1 MTSTKSLPCTARALL
16 LGLLIFGGPAA
27 SAQDGQPNII
37 VILCDDLGQGDPGCY
52 NPDSKIP
59 TPNIDRLAAEGM
71 MFTDAHTNSSVCTP
85 TRYGVLTGRY
95 CWRSQLKSG
104 VLWNGWARALIEDRR
119 MTMAWMLAGQ
129 LYETAAI
136 GKWHLG
142 WDWQSTDGSEIN
154 ANHHPEGV
162 VDYRKIVENGPG
174 MHGFEHCYLIPASLD
189 MAPDLWLVDD
199 LAMQAPTEHTVGSR
213 RRWDDSG
220 GFWRAGPIAPGFDF
234 YDVVPTCTEQ
244 AVAFIEYNARSNR
257 WDEHLELDQVVPRPA
272 GMSHVNPF
280 FLYFPLPAPHTPWMP
295 TPEFQG
301 DTEVGWYGD
310 FVAQTDWAVG
320 RILAALDR
328 NGLSE
333 NTIIIFTSDNGS
345 HWPDAQIA
353 EFGHD
358 ANNGWRG
365 QKADIYEAGHRVP
378 FIVRWPGVVEA
389 ATVSDALVCT
399 TDIMATVAQVVGY
412 DLREDEGE
420 DSISFLPVL
429 RGETDD
435 DAGLR
440 SSVVHHSLNGTFAIR
455 RGEWK
460 LIVDQLG
467 SGGFTAPRNR
477 VPGEGDVPAD
487 IGGQLYNLSND
498 PAEQHNVWAD
508 HPDIVAELTRL
519 LEACRAAGRSR

>member
-71 MFTDAHTNSSVCTP
+71 MFTDAHANSSVCTP

-95 CWRSQLKSG
+95 CWRSRLKSG
-104 VLWNGWARALIEDRR
+104 VLWNGWARALIEKDR
-119 MTMAWMLAGQ
+119 TTIASMLSEHGYQ
-129 LYETAAI
+129 SAAI

-142 WDWQSTDGSEIN
+142 WDWESTDGTEIH
-154 ANHHPEGV
+154 ANHHPAQAVNYNAPVQRGT
-162 VDYRKIVENGPG
+162 RSL
-174 MHGFEHCYLIPASLD
+174 GFDHCYLIPASLD
-189 MAPDLWLVDD
+189 MAPYLWLQNDIAV
-199 LAMQAPTEHTVGSR
+199 QAPTEHTEGSR
-213 RRWDDSG
+213 RRWSGGG

-234 YDVVPTCTEQ
+234 YDVVPACTEM
-244 AVAFIEYNARSNR
+244 AIGYIELGAWSQR
-257 WDEHLELDQVVPRPA
+257 E
-272 GMSHVNPF
+272 GGGTPF

-295 TPEFQG
+295 TPEFLG

-508 HPDIVAELTRL
+508 HPDIVAELTQL

>member
-1 MTSTKSLPCTARALL
+1 MNNTLAAATALL
-16 LGLLIFGGPAA
+16 AVLYTPPAL
-27 SAQDGQPNII
+27 AQGDAQRPNII
-37 VILCDDLGQGDPGCY
+37 VVLCDDLGQGDPGCY

-71 MFTDAHTNSSVCTP
+71 RFTDAHTNSSVCTP

-95 CWRSQLKSG
+95 CWRTRLKNG
-104 VLWNGWARALIEDRR
+104 VLWGGWERALIEEDR
-119 MTMAWMLAGQ
+119 TTLASMLQ
-129 LYETAAI
+129 RFDYTTAAI

-154 ANHHPEGV
+154 ANHHPAGV
-162 VDYRKIVENGPG
+162 VDYDAPVGNGPG
-174 MHGFEHCYLIPASLD
+174 ALGFDHSYLIPASLD
-189 MAPDLWLVDD
+189 MAPYLWLVDD
-199 LAMQAPTEHTVGSR
+199 EALQAPTEHTQGSR
-213 RRWDDSG
+213 RRWDG
-220 GFWRAGPIAPGFDF
+220 GGGMWRAGPIAPGFDF
-234 YDVVPTCTEQ
+234 YDVVPACTER
-244 AVAFIEYNARSNR
+244 AVAFIEGQADRKRAHRTISNER
-257 WDEHLELDQVVPRPA
+257 GPNNTDIFEGNGGP
-272 GMSHVNPF
+272 MPF

-295 TPEFQG
+295 APEFQG

-310 FVAQTDWAVG
+310 FVAQTDWALG
-320 RILAALDR
+320 RLLAALDR

-378 FIVRWPGVVEA
+378 FIVRWPARIEA
-389 ATVSDALVCT
+389 GAVSDQLVCT
-399 TDIMATVAQVVGY
+399 TDLIATLADALGALPQ
-412 DLREDEGE
+412 DFPGE
-420 DSISFLPVL
+420 DSVSFLPVL
-429 RGETDD
+429 LGQE
-435 DAGLR
+435 DAAGR
-440 SSVVHHSLNGTFAIR
+440 RTSIVHHSLNGTFAIR

-487 IGGQLYNLSND
+487 VGGQLYNLSND

-508 HPDIVAELTRL
+508 HPDIVTELTQL
-519 LEACRAAGRSR
+519 LEECRAADRGR